1 MIGPDQ
7 AIPHLLKIAVEK
19 HGLEKTASLVDAIIG
34 APVGGAAAYIAADE
48 GNRERAVKR
57 GLIVGALLG
66 FISGQE
72 SVHAAI
78 EGRSSRLPHPM
89 VASAAG
95 GAGTGLYYRAK
106 SPKRK
111 EDRESSWET
120 A

>member
-7 AIPHLLKIAVEK
+7 AIPYLLKVAVEK
-19 HGLEKTASLVDAIIG
+19 HGLAKTASLVDAIIG
-34 APVGGAAAYIAADE
+34 APVGGAAAYIAAGE
-48 GNRERAVKR
+48 GNREHAAKR

-72 SVHAAI
+72 SVHAVI
-78 EGRSSRLPHPM
+78 EGRKSRLPHPL
-89 VASAAG
+89 AAAAAG

-106 SPKRK
+106 PAKQDINQ
-111 EDRESSWET
+111 ETEWET